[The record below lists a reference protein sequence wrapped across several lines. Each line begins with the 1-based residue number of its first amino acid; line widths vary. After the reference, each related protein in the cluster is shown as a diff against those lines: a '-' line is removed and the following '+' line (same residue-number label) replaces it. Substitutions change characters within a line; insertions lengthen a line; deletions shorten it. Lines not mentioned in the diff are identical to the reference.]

1 MVWSKYVFPS
11 IRIFIWF
18 IIAVALV
25 KIAFGSVT
33 STASGE
39 TGQETPSSEFSG
51 GVHVIERATIT
62 SKLELPAT
70 VSMDPSV
77 DVKAG
82 AVGTVGY
89 WAVADGEKVF
99 KGQALLDIHVPIMSK
114 QTVDED
120 GNVVEPQDTGL
131 FTRHT
136 INAPIDGVIQRS
148 IDLKEETTK
157 TTQVFSIAPGTL
169 SIEGNL
175 TPQQQFQILELP
187 KTAKVALTGG
197 PEAFVCEGLS
207 VGTDLVPVADTP
219 DDADEVSDGVD
230 QEPPG
235 QTVGVK
241 VKCIAPTDIRLIA
254 GLEGTMS
261 VLAGEVKDAVV
272 VPITAIQTVQ
282 DTGKVWVIDE
292 ATGEETERELSLGI
306 AQGQLIEV
314 KKGLEPGETVRQYA
328 PGNMEE
334 MPFEE
339 SMMGF

>member
-1 MVWSKYVFPS
+1 MVWSKYIFPS

-18 IIAVALV
+18 VIAVALV
-25 KIAFGSVT
+25 KIAFGSVGT
-33 STASGE
+33 TASGE
-39 TGQETPSSEFSG
+39 EGEEFPSSEFSG
-51 GVHVIERATIT
+51 GVHVVDRATIT
-62 SKLELPAT
+62 SQLELPTT
-70 VSMDPSV
+70 VVMDPSV

-114 QTVDED
+114 KTVDAD
-120 GNVVEPQDTGL
+120 GNVVEPHDTGL

-136 INAPIDGVIQRS
+136 IEAPIDGTVKRS

-157 TTQVFSIAPGTL
+157 TTAVFSIVPGTL
-169 SIEGNL
+169 SIEGSL

-187 KTAKVALTGG
+187 KTAKVSLAGG
-197 PEAFVCEGLS
+197 PEPFVCEGLTI
-207 VGTDLVPVADTP
+207 GTDLVSVADTP
-219 DDADEVSDGVD
+219 DDSGEGFDGIDE
-230 QEPPG
+230 EPPG

-254 GLEGTMS
+254 GLDGTMS
-261 VLAGEVKDAVV
+261 ILAGEVKDAVV
-272 VPITAIQTVQ
+272 VPITAIQTVK
-282 DTGKVWVIDE
+282 DAGKVWVIDE
-292 ATGEETERELSLGI
+292 ATGEESERELVLGLS
-306 AQGQLIEV
+306 QGQLIEV

>member
-1 MVWSKYVFPS
+1 MVWSKYIFPS

-18 IIAVALV
+18 VIAVALV
-25 KIAFGSVT
+25 KIAFGSVGT
-33 STASGE
+33 TASGE
-39 TGQETPSSEFSG
+39 EGEEFPSSEFSG
-51 GVHVIERATIT
+51 GVHVVDRATIT
-62 SKLELPAT
+62 SQLELPTT
-70 VSMDPSV
+70 VVMDPSV

-114 QTVDED
+114 KTVDAD
-120 GNVVEPQDTGL
+120 GNVVEPHDTGL

-136 INAPIDGVIQRS
+136 IEAPIDGTVKRS

-157 TTQVFSIAPGTL
+157 TTAVFSIVPGTL
-169 SIEGNL
+169 SIEGSL

-187 KTAKVALTGG
+187 KTAKVSLAGG
-197 PEAFVCEGLS
+197 PEPFVCEGLTI
-207 VGTDLVPVADTP
+207 GTDLVSVADTP
-219 DDADEVSDGVD
+219 DDSGEGFDGIDE
-230 QEPPG
+230 EPPG

-254 GLEGTMS
+254 GLDGTMS
-261 VLAGEVKDAVV
+261 ILAGEVKDAVV
-272 VPITAIQTVQ
+272 VPITAIQTVK
-282 DTGKVWVIDE
+282 DAGKVWVIDE
-292 ATGEETERELSLGI
+292 ATGEETERELVLGLS
-306 AQGQLIEV
+306 QGQLIEV

>member
-1 MVWSKYVFPS
+1 MVWPKYVFPS

-18 IIAVALV
+18 VIAVALV
-25 KIAFGSVT
+25 KIAFGSVGT
-33 STASGE
+33 TASGE
-39 TGQETPSSEFSG
+39 EGEEFPSSEFSG
-51 GVHVIERATIT
+51 GVHVVDLATIT
-62 SKLELPAT
+62 SQLELPTT
-70 VSMDPSV
+70 VVMDPSV

-114 QTVDED
+114 KTVDAD
-120 GNVVEPQDTGL
+120 GNVVEPHDTGL

-136 INAPIDGVIQRS
+136 IEAPIDGTVKRS

-157 TTQVFSIAPGTL
+157 TTAVFSIVPGTL
-169 SIEGNL
+169 SIEGSL

-187 KTAKVALTGG
+187 KTAKVSLAGG
-197 PEAFVCEGLS
+197 PEPFVCEGLTI
-207 VGTDLVPVADTP
+207 GTDLVSVADTP
-219 DDADEVSDGVD
+219 DDSGEGFDGIDE
-230 QEPPG
+230 EPPG

-254 GLEGTMS
+254 GLDGTMS
-261 VLAGEVKDAVV
+261 ILAGEVKDAVV
-272 VPITAIQTVQ
+272 VPITAIQTVK
-282 DTGKVWVIDE
+282 DAGKVWVIDE
-292 ATGEETERELSLGI
+292 ATGEETERELVLGLS
-306 AQGQLIEV
+306 QGQLIEV